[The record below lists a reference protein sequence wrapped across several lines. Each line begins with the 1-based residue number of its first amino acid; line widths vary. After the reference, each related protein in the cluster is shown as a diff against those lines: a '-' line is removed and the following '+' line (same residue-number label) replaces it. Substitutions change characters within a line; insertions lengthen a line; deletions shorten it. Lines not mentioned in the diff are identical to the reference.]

1 MKQQQINFWLNQA
14 RPSAVLSTD
23 LQLKKEQVDE
33 LRQMWN
39 EQAKG
44 MDGCGP
50 GGTPILTYGLKV
62 QPWSTPGKDAQI
74 AEIAKLNTDQIALAF
89 RIPLQVLG
97 LGENTYSST
106 ESLMQAWVAS
116 GLGFA
121 LNHVEEAF
129 GLTFDLAGQP
139 DEYIEFDTAALLRS
153 AFKDRIE
160 GLTRAVQGGIF
171 SPNEARELE
180 SLDAVKAG
188 GEPRV
193 QQQVVPLSAA
203 EMIQPKAGFG
213 GSTGP
218 HAPPAPGP
226 GASPPAEGQ
235 PAPKTP
241 ASSAKEYQDQVDWHV
256 RGVLHAADRYERAE
270 RQPTT

>member
-1 MKQQQINFWLNQA
+1 
-14 RPSAVLSTD
+14 
-23 LQLKKEQVDE
+23 
-33 LRQMWN
+33 
-39 EQAKG
+39 
-44 MDGCGP
+44 
-50 GGTPILTYGLKV
+50 V
-62 QPWSTPGKDAQI
+62 QPWTMPAKDAQI
-74 AEIAKLNTDQIALAF
+74 AEIAQLNSEQIALAF

-97 LGENTYSST
+97 LGQNTYSST
-106 ESLMQAWVAS
+106 ESLMQAWIAS

-121 LNHVEEAF
+121 LNHVEEGF

-139 DEYIEFDTAALLRS
+139 DEYVEFDTAALLRS

-171 SPNEARELE
+171 SPNEAREQE

-188 GEPRV
+188 EEPRV

-203 EMIQPKAGFG
+203 EMIQPKAPRGGFG

-218 HAPPAPGP
+218 HPPPAPGP
-226 GASPPAEGQ
+226 EAAPPGGAQ
-235 PAPKTP
+235 PAPKAP
-241 ASSAKEYQDQVDWHV
+241 SAKEYQEQVDWHV
-256 RGVLHAADRYERAE
+256 RSVLHAADCYERAE